1 MNRFLTLA
9 LGLVAV
15 ALSAAPAVAEVPGGL
30 PPQPQA
36 PKKRMWCR
44 DPAVQSLTFQVISR
58 GAHRT
63 EGRIRLTGVIK
74 NVGDAVFESDPRQAT
89 VALYET
95 VPGGRAT
102 VKAQESIAR
111 LEPNRTITLNFER
124 DWSIATE
131 FPPTYSLLITY
142 DPDIYID
149 ANKNNDDCNRNNNK
163 KELTGAEINRQW
175 QLRDSAKKP

>member
-9 LGLVAV
+9 LGVVAV
-15 ALSAAPAVAEVPGGL
+15 ALSIAPAAAQVPGGA
-30 PPQPQA
+30 QPQA

-44 DPAVQSLTFQVISR
+44 DPAAQSLTFQIISR

-63 EGRIRLTGVIK
+63 EGRIRITGVVK
-74 NVGDAVFESDPRQAT
+74 NVGDAVFQSDPRQAN

-95 VPGGRAT
+95 SPGARGTVRA
-102 VKAQESIAR
+102 QQGIAR
-111 LEPNRTITLNFER
+111 LEPNHTITLDFER
-124 DWSIATE
+124 DWSISTE

-175 QLRDSAKKP
+175 QLRDSVKKP